1 MRNSTQSGRL
11 ARKVYLFLL
20 PSLAGTAVFVLLPYV
35 DVIRRS
41 FFEAAGGRFVAMQNY
56 LTVMGNRAFR
66 LASFNTL
73 RFLVI
78 CVPLLVV
85 VSLFCSMMIAGL
97 KEGGDRL

>member
-41 FFEAAGGRFVAMQNY
+41 FFEAAGGRGV
-56 LTVMGNRAFR
+56 TV
-66 LASFNTL
+66 
-73 RFLVI
+73 
-78 CVPLLVV
+78 LLHDD
-85 VSLFCSMMIAGL
+85 CGIKG
-97 KEGGDRL
+97 GGDRL